1 MNLSLLGNLRKALLA
16 LTVACFVAGVAIAP
30 ACDRAALENYRHDP
44 TDRFAEMQWP
54 DRGLGAMLP
63 APESSYGVI
72 YNDKAQWF
80 NGDVGNY
87 TREQYGAYV
96 ASCEDAGFTV
106 EYTKNNDAFW
116 AWNEE
121 GYYLHLGYDEDKSY
135 MSFSLEAPKEE
146 ESGGSGVS
154 NGGSEEDVG
163 ADDGAATDAPDQKTN
178 QDEEPTGGASASGE
192 VTPSFKEYM
201 DSYEAFFDEY
211 IAFMDKYEE
220 STDYAPEMLDDFNT
234 YMERYTDMT
243 AKMNEV
249 DTGALSP
256 ADLAYYNEVNARGSM
271 KNCTT
276 WRMEQCRCGVYD
288 CAVAGAEG
296 AMETL

>member
-80 NGDVGNY
+80 NGDVGTY

-220 STDYAPEMLDDFNT
+220 STDYTPEMLDDFNT

-256 ADLAYYNEVNARGSM
+256 ADLAYYNEVNAR
-271 KNCTT
+271 
-276 WRMEQCRCGVYD
+276 VYEKLYD
-288 CAVAGAEG
+288 LENGA
-296 AMETL
+296 

>member
-16 LTVACFVAGVAIAP
+16 LTVACFVAGVDIAP

-44 TDRFAEMQWP
+44 TDRFAEMKWP

-220 STDYAPEMLDDFNT
+220 STDYTPEMLDDFNT

-256 ADLAYYNEVNARGSM
+256 ADLAYYNEVNAR
-271 KNCTT
+271 
-276 WRMEQCRCGVYD
+276 VYEKLYD
-288 CAVAGAEG
+288 LENGA
-296 AMETL
+296 

>member
-1 MNLSLLGNLRKALLA
+1 MQSKQVGWVRRL
-16 LTVACFVAGVAIAP
+16 VAGAGVLCFLVLTFLVAGCANG
-30 ACDRAALENYRHDP
+30 ESYEYDP

-63 APESSYGVI
+63 VPESNYGVI

-87 TREQYGAYV
+87 TREQYRVYV
-96 ASCEDAGFTV
+96 AFCEDAGFTV
-106 EYTKNNDAFW
+106 GYTKNNDAFW

-121 GYYLHLGYDEDKSY
+121 GYYLHLGYDEDKGY

-146 ESGGSGVS
+146 SGDPEVS
-154 NGGSEEDVG
+154 NDG
-163 ADDGAATDAPDQKTN
+163 ADDGTSADDDAATNASGQKTN
-178 QDEEPTGGASASGE
+178 QDEESAGDASASGG

-220 STDYAPEMLDDFNT
+220 STDYTPEMLNDFNT

-243 AKMNEV
+243 TKMNEV
-249 DTGALSP
+249 DTDELSP
-256 ADLAYYNEVNARGSM
+256 ADLAYYNEVNAR
-271 KNCTT
+271 
-276 WRMEQCRCGVYD
+276 VYEKLYD
-288 CAVAGAEG
+288 LENGA
-296 AMETL
+296 

>member
-63 APESSYGVI
+63 APESSYGAI

-220 STDYAPEMLDDFNT
+220 STDYTPEMLDDFNT

-256 ADLAYYNEVNARGSM
+256 ADLAYYNEVNAR
-271 KNCTT
+271 
-276 WRMEQCRCGVYD
+276 VYEKLYD
-288 CAVAGAEG
+288 LENGA
-296 AMETL
+296 

>member
-178 QDEEPTGGASASGE
+178 QDEEPTGGASASGG

-220 STDYAPEMLDDFNT
+220 STDYTPEMLDDFNT

-256 ADLAYYNEVNARGSM
+256 ADLAYYNEVNAR
-271 KNCTT
+271 
-276 WRMEQCRCGVYD
+276 VYEKLYD
-288 CAVAGAEG
+288 LENGA
-296 AMETL
+296 

>member
-72 YNDKAQWF
+72 HNDKAQWF

-256 ADLAYYNEVNARGSM
+256 ADLAYYNEVNAR
-271 KNCTT
+271 
-276 WRMEQCRCGVYD
+276 VYEKLYD
-288 CAVAGAEG
+288 LENGA
-296 AMETL
+296 

>member
-220 STDYAPEMLDDFNT
+220 STDYTPEMLDDFNT

-256 ADLAYYNEVNARGSM
+256 ADLAYYNEVNARVYEKLYDLENGS
-271 KNCTT
+271 
-276 WRMEQCRCGVYD
+276 
-288 CAVAGAEG
+288 
-296 AMETL
+296 

>member
-154 NGGSEEDVG
+154 DGGSEEDVG

-220 STDYAPEMLDDFNT
+220 STDYTPEMLDDFNT

-256 ADLAYYNEVNARGSM
+256 ADLAYYNEVNAR
-271 KNCTT
+271 
-276 WRMEQCRCGVYD
+276 VYEKLYD
-288 CAVAGAEG
+288 LENGA
-296 AMETL
+296 

>member
-211 IAFMDKYEE
+211 IAFFMDKYEE

-256 ADLAYYNEVNARGSM
+256 ADLAYYNEVNAR
-271 KNCTT
+271 
-276 WRMEQCRCGVYD
+276 VYEKLYD
-288 CAVAGAEG
+288 LENGA
-296 AMETL
+296 

>member
-30 ACDRAALENYRHDP
+30 ACDRAAVENYRHDP

-220 STDYAPEMLDDFNT
+220 STDYTPEMLDDFNT

-249 DTGALSP
+249 DAGALSP
-256 ADLAYYNEVNARGSM
+256 ADLAYYNEVNAR
-271 KNCTT
+271 
-276 WRMEQCRCGVYD
+276 VYEKLYD
-288 CAVAGAEG
+288 LENGA
-296 AMETL
+296 

>member
-16 LTVACFVAGVAIAP
+16 LTVACFVAGMAIAP

-154 NGGSEEDVG
+154 DDGSEEDVG
-163 ADDGAATDAPDQKTN
+163 ADDGAATDAPNQKTN

-220 STDYAPEMLDDFNT
+220 STDYTPEMLDDFNT

-243 AKMNEV
+243 TKMNEV
-249 DTGALSP
+249 DTDALSP
-256 ADLAYYNEVNARGSM
+256 ADLAYYNEVNAR
-271 KNCTT
+271 
-276 WRMEQCRCGVYD
+276 VYEKLYD
-288 CAVAGAEG
+288 LENGA
-296 AMETL
+296 

>member
-1 MNLSLLGNLRKALLA
+1 MNLSLLGKLRKALLA

-256 ADLAYYNEVNARGSM
+256 ADLAYYNEVNAR
-271 KNCTT
+271 
-276 WRMEQCRCGVYD
+276 VYEKLYD
-288 CAVAGAEG
+288 LENGA
-296 AMETL
+296 

>member
-44 TDRFAEMQWP
+44 TDRFVEMQWP

-146 ESGGSGVS
+146 ESGGSGLS

-220 STDYAPEMLDDFNT
+220 STDYTPEMLDDFNT

-256 ADLAYYNEVNARGSM
+256 ADLAYYNEVNAR
-271 KNCTT
+271 
-276 WRMEQCRCGVYD
+276 VYEKLYD
-288 CAVAGAEG
+288 LENGA
-296 AMETL
+296 

>member
-63 APESSYGVI
+63 APESSYGAI

-256 ADLAYYNEVNARGSM
+256 ADLAYYNEVNAR
-271 KNCTT
+271 
-276 WRMEQCRCGVYD
+276 VYEKLYD
-288 CAVAGAEG
+288 LENGA
-296 AMETL
+296 

>member
-72 YNDKAQWF
+72 YHDKAQWF

-220 STDYAPEMLDDFNT
+220 STDYTPEMLDDFNT

-256 ADLAYYNEVNARGSM
+256 ADLAYYNEVNAR
-271 KNCTT
+271 
-276 WRMEQCRCGVYD
+276 VYEKLYD
-288 CAVAGAEG
+288 LENGA
-296 AMETL
+296 

>member
-220 STDYAPEMLDDFNT
+220 STDYAPEMLDDFKT

-256 ADLAYYNEVNARGSM
+256 ADLAYYNEVNAR
-271 KNCTT
+271 
-276 WRMEQCRCGVYD
+276 VYEKLYD
-288 CAVAGAEG
+288 LENGA
-296 AMETL
+296 

>member
-220 STDYAPEMLDDFNT
+220 STDYTPEMLDDFNT

-243 AKMNEV
+243 TKMNEV

-256 ADLAYYNEVNARGSM
+256 ADLAYYNEVNAR
-271 KNCTT
+271 
-276 WRMEQCRCGVYD
+276 VYEKLYD
-288 CAVAGAEG
+288 LENGA
-296 AMETL
+296 

>member
-154 NGGSEEDVG
+154 NSGSEEDVG

-256 ADLAYYNEVNARGSM
+256 ADLAYYNEVNAR
-271 KNCTT
+271 
-276 WRMEQCRCGVYD
+276 VYEKLYD
-288 CAVAGAEG
+288 LENGA
-296 AMETL
+296 

>member
-72 YNDKAQWF
+72 YTDKAQWF

-256 ADLAYYNEVNARGSM
+256 ADLAYYNEVNAR
-271 KNCTT
+271 
-276 WRMEQCRCGVYD
+276 VYEKLYD
-288 CAVAGAEG
+288 LENGA
-296 AMETL
+296 

>member
-178 QDEEPTGGASASGE
+178 QDEEPTDGASASGE

-220 STDYAPEMLDDFNT
+220 STDYTPEMLDDFNT

-256 ADLAYYNEVNARGSM
+256 ADLAYYNEVNAR
-271 KNCTT
+271 
-276 WRMEQCRCGVYD
+276 VYEKLYD
-288 CAVAGAEG
+288 LENGA
-296 AMETL
+296 

>member
-16 LTVACFVAGVAIAP
+16 LTVACFVAGMAIAP

-154 NGGSEEDVG
+154 DGGSEEDVG
-163 ADDGAATDAPDQKTN
+163 ADDGAATDAPNQKTN

-220 STDYAPEMLDDFNT
+220 STDYTPEMLDDFNT

-249 DTGALSP
+249 DTDALSP
-256 ADLAYYNEVNARGSM
+256 ADLAYYNEVNAR
-271 KNCTT
+271 
-276 WRMEQCRCGVYD
+276 VYEKLYD
-288 CAVAGAEG
+288 LENGA
-296 AMETL
+296 

>member
-163 ADDGAATDAPDQKTN
+163 ADDGAATDAPDQRTN

-256 ADLAYYNEVNARGSM
+256 ADLAYYNEVNAR
-271 KNCTT
+271 
-276 WRMEQCRCGVYD
+276 VYEKLYD
-288 CAVAGAEG
+288 LENGA
-296 AMETL
+296 

>member
-44 TDRFAEMQWP
+44 TDRFVEMQWP

-201 DSYEAFFDEY
+201 DSYEAFFDEC

-220 STDYAPEMLDDFNT
+220 STDYTPEMLDDFNT

-256 ADLAYYNEVNARGSM
+256 ADLAYYNEVNAR
-271 KNCTT
+271 
-276 WRMEQCRCGVYD
+276 VYEKLYD
-288 CAVAGAEG
+288 LENGA
-296 AMETL
+296 

>member
-72 YNDKAQWF
+72 CNDKAQWF

-256 ADLAYYNEVNARGSM
+256 ADLAYYNEVNAR
-271 KNCTT
+271 
-276 WRMEQCRCGVYD
+276 VYEKLYD
-288 CAVAGAEG
+288 LENGA
-296 AMETL
+296 

>member
-201 DSYEAFFDEY
+201 DSYEACFDEY

-220 STDYAPEMLDDFNT
+220 STDYTPEMLDDFNT

-256 ADLAYYNEVNARGSM
+256 ADLAYYNEVNAR
-271 KNCTT
+271 
-276 WRMEQCRCGVYD
+276 VYEKLYD
-288 CAVAGAEG
+288 LENGA
-296 AMETL
+296 

>member
-220 STDYAPEMLDDFNT
+220 STDYIPEMLDDFNT

-256 ADLAYYNEVNARGSM
+256 ADLAYYNEVNAR
-271 KNCTT
+271 
-276 WRMEQCRCGVYD
+276 VYEKLYD
-288 CAVAGAEG
+288 LENGA
-296 AMETL
+296 

>member
-1 MNLSLLGNLRKALLA
+1 MSLSLLGNLRKALLA

-256 ADLAYYNEVNARGSM
+256 ADLAYYNEVNAR
-271 KNCTT
+271 
-276 WRMEQCRCGVYD
+276 VYEKLYD
-288 CAVAGAEG
+288 LENGA
-296 AMETL
+296 

>member
-44 TDRFAEMQWP
+44 TDRFAEMKWP

-220 STDYAPEMLDDFNT
+220 STDYTPEMLDDFNT

-249 DTGALSP
+249 DTGVLSP
-256 ADLAYYNEVNARGSM
+256 ADLAYYNEVNAR
-271 KNCTT
+271 
-276 WRMEQCRCGVYD
+276 VYEKLYD
-288 CAVAGAEG
+288 LENGA
-296 AMETL
+296 

>member
-1 MNLSLLGNLRKALLA
+1 MTLSLLGNLRKALLA

-220 STDYAPEMLDDFNT
+220 STDYTPEMLDDFNT

-256 ADLAYYNEVNARGSM
+256 ADLAYYNEVNAR
-271 KNCTT
+271 
-276 WRMEQCRCGVYD
+276 VYEKLYD
-288 CAVAGAEG
+288 LENGA
-296 AMETL
+296 

>member
-30 ACDRAALENYRHDP
+30 ACDRAALENYRHNP

-256 ADLAYYNEVNARGSM
+256 ADLAYYNEVNAR
-271 KNCTT
+271 
-276 WRMEQCRCGVYD
+276 VYEKLYD
-288 CAVAGAEG
+288 LENGA
-296 AMETL
+296 

>member
-256 ADLAYYNEVNARGSM
+256 ADLAYCNEVNAR
-271 KNCTT
+271 
-276 WRMEQCRCGVYD
+276 VYEKLYD
-288 CAVAGAEG
+288 LENGA
-296 AMETL
+296 

>member
-220 STDYAPEMLDDFNT
+220 STDYTPEMLDDFNT

-256 ADLAYYNEVNARGSM
+256 ADLAYYNEVNVR
-271 KNCTT
+271 
-276 WRMEQCRCGVYD
+276 VYEKLYD
-288 CAVAGAEG
+288 LENGA
-296 AMETL
+296 

>member
-220 STDYAPEMLDDFNT
+220 STDYTREMLDDFNT

-256 ADLAYYNEVNARGSM
+256 ADLAYYNEVNAR
-271 KNCTT
+271 
-276 WRMEQCRCGVYD
+276 VYEKLYD
-288 CAVAGAEG
+288 LENGA
-296 AMETL
+296 

>member
-106 EYTKNNDAFW
+106 EYTKINDAFW

-220 STDYAPEMLDDFNT
+220 STDYTPEMLDDFNT

-256 ADLAYYNEVNARGSM
+256 ADLAYYNEVNAR
-271 KNCTT
+271 
-276 WRMEQCRCGVYD
+276 VYEKLYD
-288 CAVAGAEG
+288 LENGA
-296 AMETL
+296 

>member
-16 LTVACFVAGVAIAP
+16 LTVAGFVAGVAIAP

-220 STDYAPEMLDDFNT
+220 STDYTPEMLDDFNT

-256 ADLAYYNEVNARGSM
+256 ADLAYYNEVNAR
-271 KNCTT
+271 
-276 WRMEQCRCGVYD
+276 VYEKLYD
-288 CAVAGAEG
+288 LENGA
-296 AMETL
+296 

>member
-201 DSYEAFFDEY
+201 DSCEAFFDEY

-256 ADLAYYNEVNARGSM
+256 ADLAYYNEVNAR
-271 KNCTT
+271 
-276 WRMEQCRCGVYD
+276 VYEKLYD
-288 CAVAGAEG
+288 LENGA
-296 AMETL
+296 

>member
-16 LTVACFVAGVAIAP
+16 LTVACFVAGLAIAP

-256 ADLAYYNEVNARGSM
+256 ADLAYYNEVNAR
-271 KNCTT
+271 
-276 WRMEQCRCGVYD
+276 VYEKLYD
-288 CAVAGAEG
+288 LENGA
-296 AMETL
+296 